1 MKLFFLLFAL
11 ISVLASKGQGKKIE
25 PVAKLLTKF
34 YFKQLTGGVVLL
46 EAKLDTISEPL
57 NFILDTGSGGISLDS
72 TTIDYFNIPHS
83 PSGRTVSGIAGVRE
97 VDFARNHT
105 LHLPGL
111 AVDSLDFYIND
122 YDVLSRVYG
131 TKIDGVIGYSF
142 LRRYIV
148 KLNYDSLTME
158 VYSPGAIRYPR
169 KGTVLKP
176 VFTALPIQVMKI
188 RDDKNI
194 TGRFYIDTGAGL
206 CFLVSKKFNEDS
218 SLLMSKRKPV
228 TIQVQ
233 GLGGKK
239 LMELSVMKKVSI
251 GPYTFSK
258 VPVNILDDEYN
269 ALSYPFVGGVVG
281 NDILRRFNVI
291 INYPKREFHLL
302 PNSHY
307 KDHFDYSYTGMNMY
321 YFDGLI
327 YADEIIENSPA
338 DKGGLKKD
346 DLIMGVNNNFTND
359 ISVYK
364 DLLNVVGQKVQLVIL
379 RDEVPMI
386 IKFKV
391 GRIR

>member
-1 MKLFFLLFAL
+1 
-11 ISVLASKGQGKKIE
+11 
-25 PVAKLLTKF
+25 
-34 YFKQLTGGVVLL
+34 
-46 EAKLDTISEPL
+46 
-57 NFILDTGSGGISLDS
+57 
-72 TTIDYFNIPHS
+72 
-83 PSGRTVSGIAGVRE
+83 
-97 VDFARNHT
+97 
-105 LHLPGL
+105 
-111 AVDSLDFYIND
+111 
-122 YDVLSRVYG
+122 
-131 TKIDGVIGYSF
+131 
-142 LRRYIV
+142 
-148 KLNYDSLTME
+148 
-158 VYSPGAIRYPR
+158 
-169 KGTVLKP
+169 
-176 VFTALPIQVMKI
+176 
-188 RDDKNI
+188 
-194 TGRFYIDTGAGL
+194 
-206 CFLVSKKFNEDS
+206 
-218 SLLMSKRKPV
+218 PV

-359 ISVYK
+359 ISVY
-364 DLLNVVGQKVQLVIL
+364 
-379 RDEVPMI
+379 
-386 IKFKV
+386 
-391 GRIR
+391 